1 MAIYYATTKPIS
13 RSSGRSATASA
24 AYRAG
29 VAITDE
35 RTGLKHDY
43 SKRGGV
49 EMAYAFDKTMKTV
62 DREELWNKAEL
73 AENRKDGRTAREWVL
88 AIPHELVPED
98 KKKRKDIK
106 QNEGARVTL
115 RFAKMLA
122 ERYNV
127 GVDVAIHSPD
137 KEGDN
142 RNWHAHIMTTTRE
155 ISRTAAGIELG
166 DKTSIELSNAKR
178 KELGLGSTSAEIKEL
193 RMEWETIVNTQLEK
207 QGIEERIDHRS
218 FRERGIERQPT
229 IKMGW
234 QASAMERRGI
244 VTDKGN
250 LNRQIKADNEQLKG
264 LELEIVLLQDQQK
277 KQAQKRTQKPVERQ
291 KALEATNTSSIAL
304 EQPREANSA
313 PTIKGQTVKEALDI
327 CQGFD
332 EMVALTA
339 QKMKAV
345 TLEPYKADMTRLVA
359 EHKALQENSS
369 WLGKGKRKKQM
380 NELAIEHKE
389 VKREYLSVKERDF
402 TMKAKEYIEHKA
414 PDAHAKHEKARE
426 TLSYH
431 ASFRYGAT
439 QAQAGRQYTGEI
451 TAVTRL
457 GVMQKTPTG
466 RNVYHDLD
474 SFDKLPNVGD
484 KVTVTYDKNSKAEL
498 VTADRAELTRQTQ
511 KVELVQ
517 EQSKDIEIDR

>member
-29 VAITDE
+29 AEITDE

-98 KKKRKDIK
+98 KKKRKDLK
-106 QNEGARVTL
+106 QNEGARVAV

-155 ISRTAAGIELG
+155 ISRTDDGIELG

-178 KELGLGSTSAEIKEL
+178 KELGLVSTSTEIKAL
-193 RMEWETIVNTQLEK
+193 RQEWETIVNTQLERL
-207 QGIEERIDHRS
+207 GIEERIDHRS
-218 FRERGIERQPT
+218 LKERGIERQPT

-244 VTDKGN
+244 TTDKGD
-250 LNRQIKADNEQLKG
+250 LNRQIKADNEHLRDLKLEITTLKDAKIEMENIKEQVQG
-264 LELEIVLLQDQQK
+264 MQDFKAEYEAYKQEQQQQKLELQGQEK
-277 KQAQKRTQKPVERQ
+277 AVENFDD
-291 KALEATNTSSIAL
+291 K
-304 EQPREANSA
+304 
-313 PTIKGQTVKEALDI
+313 
-327 CQGFD
+327 GFD
-332 EMVALTA
+332 
-339 QKMKAV
+339 
-345 TLEPYKADMTRLVA
+345 R
-359 EHKALQENSS
+359 
-369 WLGKGKRKKQM
+369 
-380 NELAIEHKE
+380 
-389 VKREYLSVKERDF
+389 
-402 TMKAKEYIEHKA
+402 
-414 PDAHAKHEKARE
+414 
-426 TLSYH
+426 
-431 ASFRYGAT
+431 
-439 QAQAGRQYTGEI
+439 
-451 TAVTRL
+451 
-457 GVMQKTPTG
+457 
-466 RNVYHDLD
+466 
-474 SFDKLPNVGD
+474 
-484 KVTVTYDKNSKAEL
+484 
-498 VTADRAELTRQTQ
+498 
-511 KVELVQ
+511 
-517 EQSKDIEIDR
+517 